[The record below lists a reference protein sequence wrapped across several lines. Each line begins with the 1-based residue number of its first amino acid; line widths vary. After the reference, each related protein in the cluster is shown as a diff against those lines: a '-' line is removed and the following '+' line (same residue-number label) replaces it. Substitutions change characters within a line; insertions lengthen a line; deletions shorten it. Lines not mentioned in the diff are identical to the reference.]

1 MSVFSFIQQRD
12 TAGIILLL
20 STMLRPVV
28 AGHPV
33 ASAAVQYLLLTRCS
47 AAYCNTPQLMGQ
59 RQTLD
64 RFIDFARHTIR

>member
-20 STMLRPVV
+20 SAMLRPVV

-33 ASAAVQYLLLTRCS
+33 ASAAVQYLLLTRRS
-47 AAYCNTPQLMGQ
+47 AAYLQHTTADG
-59 RQTLD
+59 TETD
-64 RFIDFARHTIR
+64 ARPLFHRLCSTYN